1 MHGRGRA
8 LPIRAL
14 KLLRFR
20 WPVNC
25 TAFPLRGIP
34 AMKSADQAP
43 PKNQVPKVQRDA
55 ETIELLGDFV
65 TEGEDGLGRVDEILI
80 EAQRAAVSDEQVNEL
95 FRVFHTIK
103 GVSGFLEAHDVT
115 RLAHVTETLMD
126 GARSHQYG
134 LKGKVLDAVFE
145 ASAAMRKL
153 LTDVRQAAQ
162 NDSAIPQDPELHV
175 LVALIEHA
183 TDADAEPA
191 PKGSLRPRSRA
202 AEAAA
207 SRAMSRAPAAPSIPV
222 NASAWPA
229 RPSLL
234 ERASALPAARS
245 LLERVSALPPAQKAP
260 VVEPAVVV
268 PPPTPAATAAAPE
281 AAPAATGEAGGA
293 VRLRET
299 VKVDLE
305 RIDSVVEMIGE
316 LLIVESMVMSAG
328 EIQSLG
334 SPRIANYLGQLTK
347 ISRDLQGVAM
357 RMRMIPVRGVFHR
370 MARLTRDLSRKTGKS
385 VELVQVG
392 EATEMDRSMVER
404 IEEPLVHM
412 IRNAIDHAVESPA
425 ERAATNKPELA
436 TIRLSAQHEAGSVTI
451 EISDDGRGLRREAIL
466 NKARERGLV
475 KDTGERL
482 SDEEVFALIFLPGF
496 STAAQV
502 SELSG
507 RGVGMDV
514 VKRSIETM
522 RGRVIVRSKPGVGTT
537 FKLVLPLT
545 LAIIDGMLV
554 SCGPETYI
562 IPSLAIVESLQMTPG
577 MLKTVA
583 GRSELLSVRGEVLPL
598 LRLKQ
603 LIGLPRDAAST
614 EMGRVV
620 VVESLGKKVGL
631 VVDEVMTQAQ
641 IVIKPLSSNLGD
653 TDFFA
658 GAAILA
664 DGRVGLI
671 LNVDRLGSAVPPL
684 RAPSPPATSLSP

>member
-1 MHGRGRA
+1 
-8 LPIRAL
+8 
-14 KLLRFR
+14 
-20 WPVNC
+20 
-25 TAFPLRGIP
+25 
-34 AMKSADQAP
+34 MKSADQAP
-43 PKNQVPKVQRDA
+43 PKSPAAAKVQRDA

-65 TEGEDGLGRVDEILI
+65 TESEDGLGRVDEILMQ
-80 EAQRAAVSDEQVNEL
+80 AQRAAVSDEQVNEL

-126 GARSHQYG
+126 GARSHRYG
-134 LKGKVLDAVFE
+134 LDGKVLDAVFE
-145 ASAAMRKL
+145 ASAAMRTL
-153 LTDVRQAAQ
+153 LSEVRQAAQ
-162 NDSAIPQDPELHV
+162 NDCLIPQDRELHV
-175 LVALIEHA
+175 LVHLIEHA
-183 TDADAEPA
+183 TDADGDAPA
-191 PKGSLRPRSRA
+191 KGSLRPTAKRAELVPSRA
-202 AEAAA
+202 PRAA
-207 SRAMSRAPAAPSIPV
+207 SRAPVAPSIPV
-222 NASAWPA
+222 QASVRPA

-234 ERASALPAARS
+234 ERLSARPPVPKAAPT
-245 LLERVSALPPAQKAP
+245 EMPSAAP
-260 VVEPAVVV
+260 VVANAAPA
-268 PPPTPAATAAAPE
+268 AAAPLTKTAE
-281 AAPAATGEAGGA
+281 AAPAAAADAGGA

-328 EIQSLG
+328 EIQALS

-370 MARLTRDLSRKTGKS
+370 MARLTRDLARKTGKS

-412 IRNAIDHAVESPA
+412 IRNAIDHAVEQ
-425 ERAATNKPELA
+425 AADRVAQNKPETA
-436 TIRLSAQHEAGSVTI
+436 TIRLSAQHEAGAVTI

-466 NKARERGLV
+466 TKARERGLV

-514 VKRSIETM
+514 VKRSIEAM
-522 RGRVIVRSKPGVGTT
+522 RGRVMIRSKPGAGTT

-562 IPSLAIVESLQMTPG
+562 IPSLAIVESLQMAPG
-577 MLKTVA
+577 MLRTVA
-583 GRSELLSVRGEVLPL
+583 GRGELLNVRGEVLPL
-598 LRLKQ
+598 LRLRQ
-603 LIGLPRDAAST
+603 LVGLAGDAPSI
-614 EMGRVV
+614 EQGRVV

-631 VVDEVMTQAQ
+631 VVDEVMTQQQ
-641 IVIKPLSSNLGD
+641 IVIKPLSSHLGD

-671 LNVDRLGSAVPPL
+671 LNVDRLGPVT
-684 RAPSPPATSLSP
+684 APSPRARSQEAAPPSP

>member
-1 MHGRGRA
+1 
-8 LPIRAL
+8 
-14 KLLRFR
+14 
-20 WPVNC
+20 
-25 TAFPLRGIP
+25 
-34 AMKSADQAP
+34 MKSADQAP
-43 PKNQVPKVQRDA
+43 PKNQAPKVQRDA

-126 GARSHQYG
+126 GARSHRYG
-134 LKGKVLDAVFE
+134 LEGKVLDAVFE

-153 LTDVRQAAQ
+153 LSDVRQAAQ
-162 NDSAIPQDPELHV
+162 NDSAIPQDPDLHV
-175 LVALIEHA
+175 LVHLIEHA

-191 PKGSLRPRSRA
+191 PKGSLRPKARA
-202 AEAAA
+202 AEPVPSRAP
-207 SRAMSRAPAAPSIPV
+207 RAMSRAPAAPSIPV
-222 NASAWPA
+222 AASIRPA

-234 ERASALPAARS
+234 ERASAWPGAR
-245 LLERVSALPPAQKAP
+245 KAP
-260 VVEPAVVV
+260 AVDVAVVAPEPTLASTPQALARAESAAAAAPV
-268 PPPTPAATAAAPE
+268 APPSAPAPAATPAAPE
-281 AAPAATGEAGGA
+281 ASPAPSGEAGGA

-316 LLIVESMVMSAG
+316 LLIVESMVMSAS
-328 EIQSLG
+328 EIQGLA

-412 IRNAIDHAVESPA
+412 IRNAIDHAVEAPA
-425 ERAATNKPELA
+425 DRVAANKPELA

-514 VKRSIETM
+514 VKRSIEAM
-522 RGRVIVRSKPGVGTT
+522 RGRVMIRSKPGVGTT

-562 IPSLAIVESLQMTPG
+562 IPSLAIVESLQMTPS

-583 GRSELLSVRGEVLPL
+583 GRGELLSVRGEVLPL

-603 LIGLPRDAAST
+603 LIGLPRAAASA

-653 TDFFA
+653 TEFFA

-671 LNVDRLGSAVPPL
+671 LNVDRLGSAVPAV
-684 RAPSPPATSLSP
+684 RVPSPPAASLSP

>member
-1 MHGRGRA
+1 
-8 LPIRAL
+8 
-14 KLLRFR
+14 
-20 WPVNC
+20 
-25 TAFPLRGIP
+25 
-34 AMKSADQAP
+34 MKSADQAP
-43 PKNQVPKVQRDA
+43 PKSPAAAKMQRDA

-65 TEGEDGLGRVDEILI
+65 TESEDGLGRVDEILL

-103 GVSGFLEAHDVT
+103 GLSGFLEAHDVT

-126 GARSHQYG
+126 GARSHRYR
-134 LKGKVLDAVFE
+134 LDGKVLDAVFE
-145 ASAAMRKL
+145 ASAAMRTL
-153 LTDVRQAAQ
+153 LSEVRQAAQ
-162 NDSAIPQDPELHV
+162 SDCAIPQASGLDV
-175 LVALIEHA
+175 LIHLIEHA
-183 TDADAEPA
+183 TDADADVPAKLSVRPAEKRAEPV
-191 PKGSLRPRSRA
+191 PSRA
-202 AEAAA
+202 PRAA
-207 SRAMSRAPAAPSIPV
+207 SRAPAAPSIPV
-222 NASAWPA
+222 
-229 RPSLL
+229 
-234 ERASALPAARS
+234 
-245 LLERVSALPPAQKAP
+245 RVSARPPATPPADTAP
-260 VVEPAVVV
+260 G
-268 PPPTPAATAAAPE
+268 
-281 AAPAATGEAGGA
+281 APADSGGA

-328 EIQSLG
+328 EIQGLS

-412 IRNAIDHAVESPA
+412 IRNAIDHAVEQA
-425 ERAATNKPELA
+425 ADRAAQNKPETA
-436 TIRLSAQHEAGSVTI
+436 TIRLSAQHEAGAVTI

-466 NKARERGLV
+466 AKARERGLV

-514 VKRSIETM
+514 VKRSIEAM
-522 RGRVIVRSKPGVGTT
+522 RGRVMIRSKPGVGTT

-562 IPSLAIVESLQMTPG
+562 IPSLAIVESLQMAPG
-577 MLKTVA
+577 MLRTVA
-583 GRSELLSVRGEVLPL
+583 SRGELLNVRGEVLPL
-598 LRLKQ
+598 LRLRK
-603 LIGLPRDAAST
+603 LVGLAGDAPSV
-614 EMGRVV
+614 EQGRVV

-631 VVDEVMTQAQ
+631 VVDEVMTQQQ
-641 IVIKPLSSNLGD
+641 IVIKPLASHLGD

-671 LNVDRLGSAVPPL
+671 LNVDRLGNVTAQNL
-684 RAPSPPATSLSP
+684 RARTLEAAPPSP

>member
-1 MHGRGRA
+1 
-8 LPIRAL
+8 
-14 KLLRFR
+14 
-20 WPVNC
+20 
-25 TAFPLRGIP
+25 
-34 AMKSADQAP
+34 MKSEAP
-43 PKNQVPKVQRDA
+43 AKSHAAKVQRDA

-65 TEGEDGLGRVDEILI
+65 TESEDGLGRVDEILL
-80 EAQRAAVSDEQVNEL
+80 EAQRTAVSDEQVNEL

-126 GARSHQYG
+126 GARAHRYG
-134 LKGKVLDAVFE
+134 LDGKVLDAVFE
-145 ASAAMRKL
+145 ASAAMRTL
-153 LTDVRQAAQ
+153 LHEVRQAAQ
-162 NDSAIPQDPELHV
+162 SDCAIPTDPELHV
-175 LVALIEHA
+175 LIHLIEHA
-183 TDADAEPA
+183 TDPDAA
-191 PKGSLRPRSRA
+191 GTAKASLRPSAKRAEPLPSRA
-202 AEAAA
+202 PRAA
-207 SRAMSRAPAAPSIPV
+207 SRAPAAPSIPV
-222 NASAWPA
+222 KASAGPP

-234 ERASALPAARS
+234 ERLSAR
-245 LLERVSALPPAQKAP
+245 PPKI
-260 VVEPAVVV
+260 
-268 PPPTPAATAAAPE
+268 TAAEAPSG
-281 AAPAATGEAGGA
+281 AADSGGA

-328 EIQSLG
+328 EIQGLS

-412 IRNAIDHAVESPA
+412 IRNAIDHAVEQ
-425 ERAATNKPELA
+425 AADRVAQNKPETA
-436 TIRLSAQHEAGSVTI
+436 TIRLSAQHEAGAVTI

-466 NKARERGLV
+466 DKARERGLV
-475 KDTGERL
+475 KDNGERL

-514 VKRSIETM
+514 VKRSIEAM
-522 RGRVIVRSKPGVGTT
+522 RGRVMIRSKPGAGTT

-562 IPSLAIVESLQMTPG
+562 IPSLAIVESLQMAPG
-577 MLKTVA
+577 MLRTVA
-583 GRSELLSVRGEVLPL
+583 SRGELLNVRGEVLPL
-598 LRLKQ
+598 LRLRQ
-603 LIGLPRDAAST
+603 LVGLSGDAPAADQS
-614 EMGRVV
+614 RVV

-631 VVDEVMTQAQ
+631 VVDEVMTQQQ
-641 IVIKPLSSNLGD
+641 IVIKPLSSHLGD

-671 LNVDRLGSAVPPL
+671 LNVDRLGAVT
-684 RAPSPPATSLSP
+684 APSPRARKLEAAPPSP

>member
-1 MHGRGRA
+1 
-8 LPIRAL
+8 
-14 KLLRFR
+14 
-20 WPVNC
+20 
-25 TAFPLRGIP
+25 
-34 AMKSADQAP
+34 MKSADQAP
-43 PKNQVPKVQRDA
+43 PKTPAAKVQRDA

-65 TEGEDGLGRVDEILI
+65 TESEDGLGRVDEILL

-126 GARSHQYG
+126 GARSHRYG
-134 LKGKVLDAVFE
+134 LDGKVLDAVFE
-145 ASAAMRKL
+145 ASAAMRTL
-153 LTDVRQAAQ
+153 LNEVRHAAQ
-162 NDSAIPQDPELHV
+162 SDCAIPTDPELHV
-175 LVALIEHA
+175 LIHLIEHA
-183 TDADAEPA
+183 TDPDAGGSA
-191 PKGSLRPRSRA
+191 KASLRPSAKRAEPLPSRAPRAASGAPAAQSIPVKAAAPATPA
-202 AEAAA
+202 AEAAPGA
-207 SRAMSRAPAAPSIPV
+207 SGDS
-222 NASAWPA
+222 
-229 RPSLL
+229 
-234 ERASALPAARS
+234 
-245 LLERVSALPPAQKAP
+245 
-260 VVEPAVVV
+260 
-268 PPPTPAATAAAPE
+268 
-281 AAPAATGEAGGA
+281 GGA

-328 EIQSLG
+328 EIQGLA

-412 IRNAIDHAVESPA
+412 IRNAIDHAVEQAP
-425 ERAATNKPELA
+425 ERAAQGKPETA
-436 TIRLSAQHEAGSVTI
+436 TIRLSAQHEAGAVTI

-475 KDTGERL
+475 KDNGERL

-514 VKRSIETM
+514 VKRSIEAM
-522 RGRVIVRSKPGVGTT
+522 RGRVMIRSKPGVGTT

-562 IPSLAIVESLQMTPG
+562 IPSLAIVESLQMAPG
-577 MLKTVA
+577 MLRTVA
-583 GRSELLSVRGEVLPL
+583 SRGELLNVLAYHQAYHVGQLGVVR
-598 LRLKQ
+598 R
-603 LIGLPRDAAST
+603 IAGL
-614 EMGRVV
+614 E
-620 VVESLGKKVGL
+620 GKVKGPG
-631 VVDEVMTQAQ
+631 QATP
-641 IVIKPLSSNLGD
+641 VSSKE
-653 TDFFA
+653 
-658 GAAILA
+658 
-664 DGRVGLI
+664 R
-671 LNVDRLGSAVPPL
+671 
-684 RAPSPPATSLSP
+684 

>member
-1 MHGRGRA
+1 
-8 LPIRAL
+8 
-14 KLLRFR
+14 
-20 WPVNC
+20 
-25 TAFPLRGIP
+25 
-34 AMKSADQAP
+34 MKRTDQAP
-43 PKNQVPKVQRDA
+43 PKKQAPKVQRDA

-65 TEGEDGLGRVDEILI
+65 TESEDGLGRVDEILL

-103 GVSGFLEAHDVT
+103 GVSGFLEAADVT

-126 GARSHQYG
+126 GARSHKYG
-134 LKGKVLDAVFE
+134 LEGKVLDAVFE
-145 ASAAMRKL
+145 ASAAMRTL
-153 LTDVRQAAQ
+153 LTEVRHAAQ
-162 NDSAIPQDPELHV
+162 NDTAIPQDPELHV
-175 LVALIEHA
+175 LVHLIEHA

-191 PKGSLRPRSRA
+191 AKASLSPKAQALKASIIPMGSLFPKASLSPKAQALKASILPRISTAPKASVAPAPVA
-202 AEAAA
+202 APAPAP
-207 SRAMSRAPAAPSIPV
+207 SPAPAA
-222 NASAWPA
+222 APA
-229 RPSLL
+229 PI
-234 ERASALPAARS
+234 A
-245 LLERVSALPPAQKAP
+245 
-260 VVEPAVVV
+260 
-268 PPPTPAATAAAPE
+268 AAAPE
-281 AAPAATGEAGGA
+281 ASPAPSGEAGGA

-328 EIQSLG
+328 EIQGLS

-412 IRNAIDHAVESPA
+412 IRNAIDHAVEQSA
-425 ERAATNKPELA
+425 ERVAQGKPETA

-451 EISDDGRGLRREAIL
+451 EISDDGKGLRREAIL
-466 NKARERGLV
+466 AKARERGLV

-514 VKRSIETM
+514 VKRSIEAM
-522 RGRVIVRSKPGVGTT
+522 RGRVIVRSKAGVGTT

-562 IPSLAIVESLQMTPG
+562 IPSLAIVESLQMAPG
-577 MLKTVA
+577 MLRTVA
-583 GRSELLSVRGEVLPL
+583 SKGELLNVRGEVLPL

-603 LIGLPRDAAST
+603 LVGLPHGD
-614 EMGRVV
+614 EGPEQGRVV

-631 VVDEVMTQAQ
+631 VVDEVMTQQQ
-641 IVIKPLSSNLGD
+641 IVIKPLSANLGD

-671 LNVDRLGSAVPPL
+671 LNVDRLGSTAAPV
-684 RAPSPPATSLSP
+684 RARTAEAAQVSA

>member
-1 MHGRGRA
+1 
-8 LPIRAL
+8 
-14 KLLRFR
+14 
-20 WPVNC
+20 
-25 TAFPLRGIP
+25 
-34 AMKSADQAP
+34 MKSADQAP
-43 PKNQVPKVQRDA
+43 PKKQAPKVQRDA
-55 ETIELLGDFV
+55 ETTELLGDFV

-126 GARSHQYG
+126 GARSHRYG
-134 LKGKVLDAVFE
+134 LEGKVLDAVFE

-153 LTDVRQAAQ
+153 LTDVRHAAQ
-162 NDSAIPQDPELHV
+162 NDSAIPQDSELHV
-175 LVALIEHA
+175 LVHLIEHA

-191 PKGSLRPRSRA
+191 PKLSARPKARA
-202 AEAAA
+202 AEPVPSRAP
-207 SRAMSRAPAAPSIPV
+207 RAMSRAPAAPSIPV
-222 NASAWPA
+222 KASAWPA

-234 ERASALPAARS
+234 ERLSAR
-245 LLERVSALPPAQKAP
+245 PPAPKAQAVEAP
-260 VVEPAVVV
+260 VVTPE
-268 PPPTPAATAAAPE
+268 PTPVATPTAPD
-281 AAPAATGEAGGA
+281 APPAPTGEAGGA

-316 LLIVESMVMSAG
+316 LLIVESMVMSAS
-328 EIQSLG
+328 EIQGLS

-370 MARLTRDLSRKTGKS
+370 MARLTRDLSRKTGKT

-412 IRNAIDHAVESPA
+412 IRNAIDHAVEAPA
-425 ERAATNKPELA
+425 ERVAQNKPELA

-522 RGRVIVRSKPGVGTT
+522 RGRVIVRSKPGIGTT

-562 IPSLAIVESLQMTPG
+562 IPSLAIVESLQMTPA

-583 GRSELLSVRGEVLPL
+583 GRGELLSVRGEVLPL
-598 LRLKQ
+598 LRLKH
-603 LIGLPRDAAST
+603 LIGLPREAASA
-614 EMGRVV
+614 ELGRVV
-620 VVESLGKKVGL
+620 VVESLGKKLGL
-631 VVDEVMTQAQ
+631 VVDEVMAQAQ

-653 TDFFA
+653 TEFFA

-684 RAPSPPATSLSP
+684 RVASPPAASVSP

>member
-1 MHGRGRA
+1 
-8 LPIRAL
+8 
-14 KLLRFR
+14 
-20 WPVNC
+20 
-25 TAFPLRGIP
+25 
-34 AMKSADQAP
+34 MKSADQAP
-43 PKNQVPKVQRDA
+43 PKTPAAKVQRDA

-65 TEGEDGLGRVDEILI
+65 TESEDGLGRVDEILL

-126 GARSHQYG
+126 GARSHRYG
-134 LKGKVLDAVFE
+134 LDGKVLDAVFE
-145 ASAAMRKL
+145 ASAAMRTL
-153 LTDVRQAAQ
+153 LNEVRHAAQ
-162 NDSAIPQDPELHV
+162 SDCAIPTDPELHV
-175 LVALIEHA
+175 LIHLIEHA
-183 TDADAEPA
+183 TDPDAGGSA
-191 PKGSLRPRSRA
+191 KASLRPSAKRAEPLPSRA
-202 AEAAA
+202 PRAA
-207 SRAMSRAPAAPSIPV
+207 SRAPAAPSVPV
-222 NASAWPA
+222 KASAGPP

-234 ERASALPAARS
+234 ERLSARPPKITTAEAPSVAPAAPKAPS
-245 LLERVSALPPAQKAP
+245 PATPAVAPPAAAP
-260 VVEPAVVV
+260 A
-268 PPPTPAATAAAPE
+268 TPAAE
-281 AAPAATGEAGGA
+281 AAPGASGDSGGA

-328 EIQSLG
+328 EIQGLA

-412 IRNAIDHAVESPA
+412 IRNAIDHAVEQAP
-425 ERAATNKPELA
+425 ERAAQGKPETA
-436 TIRLSAQHEAGSVTI
+436 TIRLSAQHEAGAVTI

-475 KDTGERL
+475 KDNGERL

-514 VKRSIETM
+514 VKRSIEAM
-522 RGRVIVRSKPGVGTT
+522 RGRVMIRSKPGVGTT

-562 IPSLAIVESLQMTPG
+562 IPSLAIVESLQMAPG
-577 MLKTVA
+577 MLRTVA
-583 GRSELLSVRGEVLPL
+583 SRGELLNVRGEVLPL
-598 LRLKQ
+598 LRLRQ
-603 LIGLPRDAAST
+603 LVGLSGAAPAADQC
-614 EMGRVV
+614 RVV

-631 VVDEVMTQAQ
+631 VVDEVMTQQQ
-641 IVIKPLSSNLGD
+641 IVIKPLSSHLGD

-671 LNVDRLGSAVPPL
+671 LNVDRLGTAT
-684 RAPSPPATSLSP
+684 APSPRPRALEAAPPSP